1 MSSKDSS
8 RSIDVAIAASPLLG
22 GLCMRIPEVLQRE
35 VLPKLTARDRL
46 SFAMVAPL
54 PFRLVSQSGLLVAPG
69 PEGTPDLILRMAL
82 DPPRRAMILLMAMNR
97 GQLWVDDLHSKL
109 SSKLSSHVGLDV
121 ETGRPYCVRCRR
133 TEGQNYG
140 RTKLRSIRALY
151 DHAQVLGVFDGK
163 KQSRRWHR
171 EMASRLGAFLEFFE

>member
-82 DPPRRAMILLMAMNR
+82 DPPRRAMILRMAMNR
-97 GQLWVDDLHSKL
+97 GQPWVDDLHSKL

-151 DHAQVLGVFDGK
+151 NHAQVLGNCDG
-163 KQSRRWHR
+163 WHR